1 MAQYRNVKEFTD
13 RIRKAYPKY
22 REEYVSLG
30 NALIEGK
37 KKWNEELRRGWRTP
51 KEQQE
56 ASIKHDEEMRKL
68 RLAFESVEDRAT
80 AEFEAIKQECIDIF
94 EPYNRATASMIDM
107 PTLELLKSGIL
118 KDNELFDLADSFS
131 DNVTMLRII
140 GKYAE
145 ERANISD
152 TADRKMASFAIK
164 CKGASFPYI
173 VPVNDLI
180 LWSTRAVR
188 ADKDHRDK
196 DQVFAGASGIAR
208 LYEETADNITAEA
221 EKYYIKVSD

>member
-1 MAQYRNVKEFTD
+1 
-13 RIRKAYPKY
+13 
-22 REEYVSLG
+22 
-30 NALIEGK
+30 
-37 KKWNEELRRGWRTP
+37 
-51 KEQQE
+51 
-56 ASIKHDEEMRKL
+56 
-68 RLAFESVEDRAT
+68 
-80 AEFEAIKQECIDIF
+80 
-94 EPYNRATASMIDM
+94 MIDM

>member
-13 RIRKAYPKY
+13 RIRNAYPKY
-22 REEYVSLG
+22 REEYVTLG

-56 ASIKHDEEMRKL
+56 ATLKHDEEMKQL

-80 AEFEAIKQECIDIF
+80 AEFEAIKQECVEIF

-107 PTLELLKSGIL
+107 PTLELLKSGVL
-118 KDNELFDLADSFS
+118 KDNELIDLADNFT
-131 DNVTMLRII
+131 DNITMLRII

-145 ERANISD
+145 ERAKVSD
-152 TADRKMASFAIK
+152 TIDKKMGSFAIR
-164 CKGASFPYI
+164 CKEASFPYI
-173 VPVNDLI
+173 RPINDLI

-188 ADKDHRDK
+188 ADKDRRDK
-196 DQVFAGASGIAR
+196 EQVFAGATGIAR
-208 LYEETADNITAEA
+208 LYEETADKITSEA
-221 EKYYIKVSD
+221 EKFYIKVSD

>member
-13 RIRKAYPKY
+13 RIRNAYPKY

-56 ASIKHDEEMRKL
+56 ATIKHEEEMKKL
-68 RLAFESVEDRAT
+68 RLAFESIEDKAL
-80 AEFEAIKQECIDIF
+80 AEFEEIKKECIEIF

-118 KDNELFDLADSFS
+118 KDNELIDLADSFA

-152 TADRKMASFAIK
+152 TMDRKMGSFAIR
-164 CKGASFPYI
+164 CKETSFPYI
-173 VPVNDLI
+173 TPINDI
-180 LWSTRAVR
+180 IFWSTRAIR
-188 ADKDHRDK
+188 ADKEHRDK
-196 DQVFAGASGIAR
+196 EQAFAGSAGIAR
-208 LYEETADNITAEA
+208 VYEETADRITDEA
-221 EKYYIKVSD
+221 KKYYITVSE